1 MSVSNPHPAPQAA
14 SKWCLIVTL
23 AALLL
28 IAWPII
34 LSGNTSGRGAYDDL
48 TYHWPAIQTFA
59 DQLPT
64 PDLSDYASA
73 TTPGFHLELSIL
85 HRLGASRTFVQ
96 LYASLWTVLLFAIL
110 AWRAGRSFGKPGVLL
125 TLPFLCSIYVLFPS
139 IWLLPDNAGWL
150 GVLVI
155 LILALDYPSTTRN
168 LLIAGITLA
177 LLVLVRQV
185 HIWSAA
191 IIVIGAWTAA
201 TDDARYNP
209 KSPKEQ
215 TTHLITAI
223 LATIPAFLLLLYFL
237 RLWGGLVPPTFQA
250 NHQGPNPATPA
261 FILTQISILSVF
273 FAPTLLPRLL
283 ELLKAHKAA
292 IILTLFLGLAIGLV
306 PETSFDR
313 EAGRFSGWWNIVR
326 ALPTF
331 ADRSPILILGS
342 AAGALATLIWL
353 SLVSKRDAQILM
365 ITLLAFTAAQT
376 ANHAS
381 WQRYHEPMLLML
393 GLIILTRSPITLATP
408 KRVLISAAALS
419 LMLAA
424 ITVPALLNAEPM
436 NPPSTPESPNPD
448 QTQSASAQFT
458 PKSPQIQ

>member
-1 MSVSNPHPAPQAA
+1 M
-14 SKWCLIVTL
+14 WCLIVTL
-23 AALLL
+23 VALLL
-28 IAWPII
+28 VAWPII

-59 DQLPT
+59 EQLPT

-73 TTPGFHLELSIL
+73 TTPGYHLELSIL

-96 LYASLWTVLLFAIL
+96 LYASLWTALLFAIL
-110 AWRAGRSFGKPGVLL
+110 AWRAGRAFGKPGVLL

-191 IIVIGAWTAA
+191 IIVIGAWTAS

-209 KSPKEQ
+209 KSPSEQ
-215 TTHLITAI
+215 TRHLVTAI

-273 FAPTLLPRLL
+273 FAPILFPRLL

-292 IILTLFLGLAIGLV
+292 IILTLLLGLAIGLV
-306 PETSFDR
+306 PETSFNR

-326 ALPTF
+326 AVPSF
-331 ADRSPILILGS
+331 ADRSPVIILGS
-342 AAGALATLIWL
+342 TAGALATVIWL
-353 SLVSKRDAQILM
+353 SLVSKREAQILL

-393 GLIILTRSPITLATP
+393 GLLILTRSQITRDAP
-408 KRVLISAAALS
+408 KRVLVGAAILSA
-419 LMLAA
+419 MLAA
-424 ITVPALLNAEPM
+424 ITVPTILKADPI
-436 NPPSTPESPNPD
+436 TPDPTNTD
-448 QTQSASAQFT
+448 QTPSASAQFT